1 MTSEFNH
8 PQVIEYI
15 SSRNNHNSQF
25 TYPWSSFEVLEDNM
39 IFCPRQVFLFCLLAI
54 TSKSD
59 GKTQNSS
66 PKPVDKLNPQ
76 AGQNFVVNNNCGLAK
91 TEREMMAHIKAKVDY
106 IAAQSSKG
114 NELLYYLFS
123 IFSSTTVVVDGWK
136 FYSTFC
142 RFLTRLVKCSH
153 FSIAMSYRMGSLWKV
168 LLPRHRCA
176 NARVGWRTKKLPEAG
191 RRLG

>member
-25 TYPWSSFEVLEDNM
+25 TYPWSSFEILEDNM
-39 IFCPRQVFLFCLLAI
+39 IFCPRRVFLFCLLAI
-54 TSKSD
+54 TSESD

-114 NELLYYLFS
+114 NELLY
-123 IFSSTTVVVDGWK
+123 
-136 FYSTFC
+136 
-142 RFLTRLVKCSH
+142 
-153 FSIAMSYRMGSLWKV
+153 
-168 LLPRHRCA
+168 
-176 NARVGWRTKKLPEAG
+176 
-191 RRLG
+191 

>member
-1 MTSEFNH
+1 MFLFYIIIITIMTSEFNH

-15 SSRNNHNSQF
+15 SSRNNLNSQV

-39 IFCPRQVFLFCLLAI
+39 IFCPRKVFLFCLLAI
-54 TSKSD
+54 TSESD

-114 NELLYYLFS
+114 NELLY
-123 IFSSTTVVVDGWK
+123 
-136 FYSTFC
+136 
-142 RFLTRLVKCSH
+142 
-153 FSIAMSYRMGSLWKV
+153 
-168 LLPRHRCA
+168 
-176 NARVGWRTKKLPEAG
+176 
-191 RRLG
+191 

>member
-8 PQVIEYI
+8 LRVTQFI
-15 SSRNNHNSQF
+15 SLRNNHNSQV

-39 IFCPRQVFLFCLLAI
+39 IFRPRQAFLFCLLAI
-54 TSKSD
+54 TSGSG

-114 NELLYYLFS
+114 NELLY
-123 IFSSTTVVVDGWK
+123 
-136 FYSTFC
+136 
-142 RFLTRLVKCSH
+142 
-153 FSIAMSYRMGSLWKV
+153 
-168 LLPRHRCA
+168 
-176 NARVGWRTKKLPEAG
+176 
-191 RRLG
+191 